1 MLSVLGVA
9 LAMSR
14 DGSSGGVIRMACITK
29 DGVERFVLTGKDI
42 PKVFEAYWGLKYLRL
57 IEDIILLTHLFHM

>member
-1 MLSVLGVA
+1 
-9 LAMSR
+9 
-14 DGSSGGVIRMACITK
+14 MACITK